1 MSNCLVEALFE
12 GRLSNHDQPRQI
24 GRELRRCIL
33 ELLSRQG
40 SPAELLGNDSIPGGI
55 DALHDMGLAALL
67 VDHCRVELPDHLV
80 LVKLLNRLMLFARV
94 VHVAVRRRVEH
105 VLSHKSSSR
114 GSRKGCRQREKQ
126 SPPSVL
132 SRRGLSHRSRFPL
145 KGWAGAKGPRIAGP
159 FRKTVIVGTDQ
170 QLFAS
175 GPLLKLLYRWLVAPW
190 PPKVQT

>member
-1 MSNCLVEALFE
+1 
-12 GRLSNHDQPRQI
+12 

-80 LVKLLNRLMLFARV
+80 LVKLLNRLKIFERV

-145 KGWAGAKGPRIAGP
+145 KGWAGSERAPHRGALSQNGDRRDRSAVVR
-159 FRKTVIVGTDQ
+159 FWSAVEVVV
-170 QLFAS
+170 A
-175 GPLLKLLYRWLVAPW
+175 LV
-190 PPKVQT
+190 